1 VLRIDRLKAYTE
13 DYPIDNWQPSA
24 KPFMLQARADL
35 LAFLRAYFAEQS
47 VMEVDPPLLATTSV
61 TDINIESIGAQAMGQ
76 SCFLQ
81 TSPEFFMKRLLAS
94 GAGDIYSLGKVFR
107 EAEQGSRH
115 NPEFTLLE
123 WYRLNWD
130 EFQLITEVEN
140 LVVGAYQA
148 IQNSQISVSR
158 TSYGDCFEQ
167 TLGIDPHGEK
177 LSVLQSLAEEKGY
190 PQWRSETRANCLD
203 LLFSELVEPQ
213 LSKGIVTVY
222 DYPACQAALA
232 QIHQDA
238 KGRPVSRRFEC
249 FLNGMELA
257 NGYFEL
263 TDAEQQLQRFHQD
276 IEQRQLT
283 NKPAMSIDAK
293 LDLAM
298 QQGLPSCSGVAL
310 GVDRL
315 LMQLSDAQSI
325 TKVMAFPWNRC

>member
-1 VLRIDRLKAYTE
+1 
-13 DYPIDNWQPSA
+13 
-24 KPFMLQARADL
+24 MLQARADL
-35 LAFLRAYFAEQS
+35 LAFLRNYFAEQL

-81 TSPEFFMKRLLAS
+81 TSPEFFMKRLLVS

-130 EFQLITEVEN
+130 EFQLIAEVED

-158 TSYGDCFEQ
+158 ISYGDCFEQ
-167 TLGIDPHGEK
+167 TLGIDPHGAK
-177 LSVLQSLAEEKGY
+177 LSALQSLSEEKGY
-190 PQWRSETRANCLD
+190 PQWRNETRANCLD

-213 LSKGIVTVY
+213 LLKGLVTVY

-238 KGRPVSRRFEC
+238 EGRLISRRFEV

-263 TDAEQQLQRFHQD
+263 TDAEQQLQRFQQD
-276 IEQRQLT
+276 IEHRQQT
-283 NKPAMSIDAK
+283 NKPEMGIDPK
-293 LDLAM
+293 LNKAM
-298 QQGLPSCSGVAL
+298 QEGLPSCSGVAM

-315 LMQLSDAQSI
+315 LMQLSDVQSI
-325 TKVMAFPWNRC
+325 GEVMTFSWDHC

>member
-1 VLRIDRLKAYTE
+1 
-13 DYPIDNWQPSA
+13 
-24 KPFMLQARADL
+24 
-35 LAFLRAYFAEQS
+35 
-47 VMEVDPPLLATTSV
+47 MEVDPPLLATTSV

-81 TSPEFFMKRLLAS
+81 TSPEFFMKRLLVS

-130 EFQLITEVEN
+130 EFQLIAEVED

-158 TSYGDCFEQ
+158 ISYGDCFEQ
-167 TLGIDPHGEK
+167 ILGIDPHGAK
-177 LSVLQSLAEEKGY
+177 LSALQSLSEEKGY
-190 PQWRSETRANCLD
+190 PQWRNETRANCLD

-213 LSKGIVTVY
+213 LLKGLVTVY

-238 KGRPVSRRFEC
+238 EGRLISRRFEV

-263 TDAEQQLQRFHQD
+263 TDAEQQLQRFQQD
-276 IEQRQLT
+276 IEHRQQT
-283 NKPAMSIDAK
+283 NKPEMGIDPK
-293 LDLAM
+293 LNKAM
-298 QQGLPSCSGVAL
+298 QEGLPSCSGVAM

-315 LMQLSDAQSI
+315 LMQLLDVQSI
-325 TKVMAFPWNRC
+325 GEVMTFSWDHC

>member
-1 VLRIDRLKAYTE
+1 
-13 DYPIDNWQPSA
+13 
-24 KPFMLQARADL
+24 MLQARADL
-35 LAFLRAYFAEQS
+35 LAFLRNYFAEQS

-81 TSPEFFMKRLLAS
+81 TSPEFFMKRLLVS

-123 WYRLNWD
+123 WYRLTWD
-130 EFQLITEVEN
+130 EFQLIAEVEN

-158 TSYGDCFEQ
+158 ISYGDCFEQ
-167 TLGIDPHGEK
+167 TLGIDPHGAK
-177 LSVLQSLAEEKGY
+177 LSALQSLSEEKGY
-190 PQWRSETRANCLD
+190 PQWRNETRANCLD

-213 LSKGIVTVY
+213 LLKGLVTVY

-238 KGRPVSRRFEC
+238 EGRLISRRFEV

-263 TDAEQQLQRFHQD
+263 TDAEQQLQRFQQD
-276 IEQRQLT
+276 IEHRQQT
-283 NKPAMSIDAK
+283 NKPEMGIDPRLNK
-293 LDLAM
+293 AM
-298 QQGLPSCSGVAL
+298 QEGLPSCSGVAM

-315 LMQLSDAQSI
+315 LMQLSDVQSI
-325 TKVMAFPWNRC
+325 GEVMTFSWDHC

>member
-1 VLRIDRLKAYTE
+1 
-13 DYPIDNWQPSA
+13 
-24 KPFMLQARADL
+24 MLQMRADL

-123 WYRLNWD
+123 WYRLDWD
-130 EFQLITEVEN
+130 EFQLISEVEN
-140 LVVGAYQA
+140 LVIGVYQS
-148 IQNSQISVSR
+148 IQKIEIPVTRIN
-158 TSYGDCFEQ
+158 YGDCFEQ
-167 TLGIDPHGEK
+167 MLGIDPHGVK
-177 LSVLQSLAEEKGY
+177 LSALQSLAEEKGY
-190 PQWRSETRANCLD
+190 PQWGSETRANCLD
-203 LLFSELVEPQ
+203 LLFTELVEPH
-213 LSKGIVTVY
+213 LSKGLVTVY
-222 DYPACQAALA
+222 DYPACQSALA
-232 QIHQDA
+232 QTYQDA
-238 KGRPVSRRFEC
+238 KGRLVSRRFES
-249 FLNGMELA
+249 FLNGIELA

-263 TDAEQQLQRFHQD
+263 IDAEQQLQRFQQD
-276 IEQRQLT
+276 VEQRQQT
-283 NKPAMSIDAK
+283 NRPAMSIDAK
-293 LDLAM
+293 LDQAM

-315 LMQLSDAQSI
+315 LMQLQGADSIAQ
-325 TKVMAFPWNRC
+325 VMPFSWDRC

>member
-1 VLRIDRLKAYTE
+1 
-13 DYPIDNWQPSA
+13 
-24 KPFMLQARADL
+24 MLQARADL

-47 VMEVDPPLLATTSV
+47 VMEVDLPLLATTSV
-61 TDINIESIGAQAMGQ
+61 TDINIESISAQAMGQ

-81 TSPEFFMKRLLAS
+81 TSPEFFMKRLLVS

-130 EFQLITEVEN
+130 EFQLIAEVEN

-158 TSYGDCFEQ
+158 ISYGDCFEQ
-167 TLGIDPHGEK
+167 TLGIDPHGAK
-177 LSVLQSLAEEKGY
+177 LSALQSLSEEKGY
-190 PQWRSETRANCLD
+190 PQWSSETRANCLD

-213 LSKGIVTVY
+213 LPKGLVTLY

-238 KGRPVSRRFEC
+238 EGRLVSRRFEV

-263 TDAEQQLQRFHQD
+263 TDAEQQLQRFQQD
-276 IEQRQLT
+276 IEHRQQT
-283 NKPAMSIDAK
+283 NKPEMSIDPK
-293 LDLAM
+293 LNKAM
-298 QQGLPSCSGVAL
+298 QQGMPSCSGVAL

-315 LMQLSDAQSI
+315 LMQLTDVQSI
-325 TKVMAFPWNRC
+325 GEVMAFSWDHC

>member
-1 VLRIDRLKAYTE
+1 
-13 DYPIDNWQPSA
+13 
-24 KPFMLQARADL
+24 MLQARADL
-35 LAFLRAYFAEQS
+35 LAFLRNYFAEQS

-81 TSPEFFMKRLLAS
+81 TSPEFFMKRLLVS

-130 EFQLITEVEN
+130 EFQLIAEVED

-158 TSYGDCFEQ
+158 ISYGDCFEQ
-167 TLGIDPHGEK
+167 ILGIDPHGAK
-177 LSVLQSLAEEKGY
+177 LSALQSLSEEKGY
-190 PQWRSETRANCLD
+190 PQWRNETRANCLD

-213 LSKGIVTVY
+213 LLKGLVTVY

-238 KGRPVSRRFEC
+238 EGRLISRRFEV

-263 TDAEQQLQRFHQD
+263 TDAEQQLQRFQQD
-276 IEQRQLT
+276 IEHRQQT
-283 NKPAMSIDAK
+283 NKPEMGIDPK
-293 LDLAM
+293 LNKAM
-298 QQGLPSCSGVAL
+298 QEGLPSCSGVAM

-315 LMQLSDAQSI
+315 LMQLLDVQSI
-325 TKVMAFPWNRC
+325 GEVMTFSWDHC

>member
-1 VLRIDRLKAYTE
+1 
-13 DYPIDNWQPSA
+13 
-24 KPFMLQARADL
+24 MRAEL

-47 VMEVDPPLLATTSV
+47 VIEVDPPLLASNSV

-115 NPEFTLLE
+115 NPEFTMLE

-130 EFQLITEVEN
+130 EFQLIAEVER
-140 LVVGAYQA
+140 LVFGTYKA
-148 IQNSQISVSR
+148 IQNTQIPLSR
-158 TSYGDCFEQ
+158 ISYGDCFEQ
-167 TLGIDPHGEK
+167 TLGIDPHGAK
-177 LSVLQSLAEEKGY
+177 LSALQSLAEKKGY
-190 PQWRSETRANCLD
+190 PQWGSETRANCLD
-203 LLFSELVEPQ
+203 LLFSELIESQ
-213 LSKGIVTVY
+213 LTEGLVTVY

-232 QIHQDA
+232 QTHQDA
-238 KGRPVSRRFEC
+238 KGRLVSRRFES

-263 TDAEQQLQRFHQD
+263 TDAEQLLQRFKQD
-276 IEQRQLT
+276 IEQRQKA
-283 NKPAMSIDAK
+283 NK
-293 LDLAM
+293 LAM
-298 QQGLPSCSGVAL
+298 NIDPKFHEAMREGLPSCSGVAL

-315 LMQLSDAQSI
+315 LMQLTDAKSI
-325 TKVMAFPWNRC
+325 TEVIAFPWDRC

>member
-1 VLRIDRLKAYTE
+1 
-13 DYPIDNWQPSA
+13 
-24 KPFMLQARADL
+24 MLQMRANL

-123 WYRLNWD
+123 WYRLDWD
-130 EFQLITEVEN
+130 EFQLISEVEN
-140 LVVGAYQA
+140 LVIGAYQN
-148 IQNSQISVSR
+148 IQNIQIPVSR
-158 TSYGDCFEQ
+158 INYGDCFEQ
-167 TLGIDPHGEK
+167 TLGIDPHKTK
-177 LSVLQSLAEEKGY
+177 LSTLQSLVEEKGY
-190 PQWRSETRANCLD
+190 PQWGSETRANCLD
-203 LLFSELVEPQ
+203 LLFTEFVEPK
-213 LSKGIVTVY
+213 LSKGLVTVH

-232 QIHQDA
+232 QTYKDA
-238 KGRPVSRRFEC
+238 KGRLVSRRFES
-249 FLNGMELA
+249 FLNGLELA

-263 TDAEQQLQRFHQD
+263 TDAEQQSQRFQQD
-276 IEQRQLT
+276 VEQRQQA
-283 NKPAMSIDAK
+283 NKPVMSIDAK
-293 LDLAM
+293 LDQAM
-298 QQGLPSCSGVAL
+298 RQGLPSCSGVAL

-315 LMQLSDAQSI
+315 LMQLSEAQSI
-325 TKVMAFPWNRC
+325 NEVLAFPWDRC

>member
-1 VLRIDRLKAYTE
+1 
-13 DYPIDNWQPSA
+13 
-24 KPFMLQARADL
+24 MLQARADL
-35 LAFLRAYFAEQS
+35 LAFLRNYFARQS

-81 TSPEFFMKRLLAS
+81 TSPEFFMKRLLVS

-130 EFQLITEVEN
+130 EFQLIAEVED

-158 TSYGDCFEQ
+158 ISYGDCFEQ
-167 TLGIDPHGEK
+167 ILGIDPHGAK
-177 LSVLQSLAEEKGY
+177 LSALQSLSEEKGY
-190 PQWRSETRANCLD
+190 PQWRNETRANCLD

-213 LSKGIVTVY
+213 LLKGLVTVY

-238 KGRPVSRRFEC
+238 EGRLISRRFEV

-263 TDAEQQLQRFHQD
+263 TDAEQQLQRFQQD
-276 IEQRQLT
+276 IEHRQQT
-283 NKPAMSIDAK
+283 NKPEMGIDPK
-293 LDLAM
+293 LNKAM
-298 QQGLPSCSGVAL
+298 QEGLPSCSGVAM

-315 LMQLSDAQSI
+315 LMQLSDVQSI
-325 TKVMAFPWNRC
+325 GEVMTFSWDHC

>member
-1 VLRIDRLKAYTE
+1 
-13 DYPIDNWQPSA
+13 
-24 KPFMLQARADL
+24 MLQVRANM
-35 LAFLRAYFAEQS
+35 LAFLRAYFSEQS
-47 VMEVDPPLLATTSV
+47 AMEVDLPLLATTSV
-61 TDINIESIGAQAMGQ
+61 TDINIESIGAQAMSQ

-94 GAGDIYSLGKVFR
+94 GVGDIYSLGKVFR

-130 EFQLITEVEN
+130 EFQLISEVEN
-140 LVVGAYQA
+140 LVIGAYKAMQDTK
-148 IQNSQISVSR
+148 ISVSR
-158 TSYGDCFEQ
+158 ISYGDCFEQ
-167 TLGIDPHGEK
+167 TLGIDPHEAK
-177 LSVLQSLAEEKGY
+177 LSALQFLAEEKGY
-190 PQWRSETRANCLD
+190 PQWSSETRANCLD

-213 LSKGIVTVY
+213 LSKGLVTVY

-232 QIHQDA
+232 QTHQDT
-238 KGRPVSRRFEC
+238 KGRKVSRRFES

-263 TDAEQQLQRFHQD
+263 TDADQQLQRFQQD
-276 IEQRQLT
+276 IEQRQQAD
-283 NKPAMSIDAK
+283 KPAMSIDPQ
-293 LDLAM
+293 LDKAM

-315 LMQLSDAQSI
+315 LMQLTDAQSI
-325 TKVMAFPWNRC
+325 NEVLAFPWDRC

>member
-1 VLRIDRLKAYTE
+1 
-13 DYPIDNWQPSA
+13 
-24 KPFMLQARADL
+24 MLQARADL
-35 LAFLRAYFAEQS
+35 LAFLRNYFAEQS

-81 TSPEFFMKRLLAS
+81 TSPEFFMKRLLVS

-130 EFQLITEVEN
+130 EFQLIAEVED

-158 TSYGDCFEQ
+158 ISYGDCFEQ
-167 TLGIDPHGEK
+167 TLGIDPHGAK
-177 LSVLQSLAEEKGY
+177 LSALQSLSEEKGY
-190 PQWRSETRANCLD
+190 PQWRNETRANCLD

-213 LSKGIVTVY
+213 LLKGLVTVY

-238 KGRPVSRRFEC
+238 EGRLISRRFEV

-263 TDAEQQLQRFHQD
+263 TDAEQQLQRFQQD
-276 IEQRQLT
+276 IEHRQQT
-283 NKPAMSIDAK
+283 NKPEMGIDPK
-293 LDLAM
+293 LNKAM
-298 QQGLPSCSGVAL
+298 QEGLPSCSGVAM

-315 LMQLSDAQSI
+315 LMQLSDVQSI
-325 TKVMAFPWNRC
+325 GEVMTFSWDHC

>member
-1 VLRIDRLKAYTE
+1 
-13 DYPIDNWQPSA
+13 
-24 KPFMLQARADL
+24 MLQTRANL
-35 LAFLRAYFAEQS
+35 LAFLRAHFAEQS
-47 VMEVDPPLLATTSV
+47 VMEVDLPLLATTSV
-61 TDINIESIGAQAMGQ
+61 TDINIESIGARAMSQ

-130 EFQLITEVEN
+130 EFQLISEVEN
-140 LVVGAYQA
+140 LVIGAYQA
-148 IQNSQISVSR
+148 IQNTQISVSR
-158 TSYGDCFEQ
+158 ISYGDCFEQ
-167 TLGIDPHGEK
+167 TLGIDPHEAK
-177 LSVLQSLAEEKGY
+177 LSALQFLAEEKGY
-190 PQWRSETRANCLD
+190 PQWSSETRANCLD

-213 LSKGIVTVY
+213 LPKGLVTLY

-232 QIHQDA
+232 QTHQDT
-238 KGRPVSRRFEC
+238 KGRLVSRRFES

-263 TDAEQQLQRFHQD
+263 TDAEQQLQRFQQD
-276 IEQRQLT
+276 IEERQQT
-283 NKPAMSIDAK
+283 NKPVMSIDAK
-293 LDLAM
+293 LDQAM

-325 TKVMAFPWNRC
+325 TEVLAFPWDRC

>member
-1 VLRIDRLKAYTE
+1 
-13 DYPIDNWQPSA
+13 
-24 KPFMLQARADL
+24 MLQMRANL

-130 EFQLITEVEN
+130 EFQLIAEVEN

-158 TSYGDCFEQ
+158 ISYGDCFEQ
-167 TLGIDPHGEK
+167 TLGIDPHGAK
-177 LSVLQSLAEEKGY
+177 LSALQSLSEEKGY
-190 PQWRSETRANCLD
+190 PQWRNETRANCLD

-213 LSKGIVTVY
+213 LLKGLVTVY

-238 KGRPVSRRFEC
+238 EGRLVSRRFEV

-263 TDAEQQLQRFHQD
+263 TDAEQQLQRFQQD
-276 IEQRQLT
+276 IEHRQQT
-283 NKPAMSIDAK
+283 NKPEMGIDPK
-293 LDLAM
+293 LNKAM
-298 QQGLPSCSGVAL
+298 QQGLPSCSGVTM

-315 LMQLSDAQSI
+315 LMQLLDVQSI
-325 TKVMAFPWNRC
+325 GEVMTFSWDHC

>member
-1 VLRIDRLKAYTE
+1 
-13 DYPIDNWQPSA
+13 
-24 KPFMLQARADL
+24 
-35 LAFLRAYFAEQS
+35 
-47 VMEVDPPLLATTSV
+47 MEVDMPLLATTSV

-130 EFQLITEVEN
+130 EFQLITEVEK
-140 LVVGAYQA
+140 LVVGAHQA
-148 IQNSQISVSR
+148 IQNTKIPLSR
-158 TSYGDCFEQ
+158 ISYGDCFEQ
-167 TLGIDPHGEK
+167 ALGIDPHKAK
-177 LSVLQSLAEEKGY
+177 LSALQSFAEDKGY
-190 PQWRSETRANCLD
+190 PQWGGESRANCLD

-213 LSKGIVTVY
+213 LSKGLVTVY
-222 DYPACQAALA
+222 DYPACQAALS
-232 QIHQDA
+232 QTHQDA
-238 KGRPVSRRFEC
+238 EGRLVSRRFEV

-263 TDAEQQLQRFHQD
+263 TDAEQQLQRFQQD
-276 IEQRQLT
+276 IEHRQQT
-283 NKPAMSIDAK
+283 NKPEMSIDSRLNK
-293 LDLAM
+293 AM
-298 QQGLPSCSGVAL
+298 QKGLPSCSGVAL

-325 TKVMAFPWNRC
+325 DEVMAFPWNRC